1 MQTTISPRFMAAL
14 LEVGISGRDRRGYS
28 TQGDVLVDKTIDK
41 INLNVVWER
50 IREATDEYNRH
61 RTALVSLLS
70 FPTTSFG
77 DAVPQSTDTG
87 SFEEASEYGVPQ
99 SARTGGA
106 IPLGYTFS
114 DYDRRGSFTWKFLR
128 GATAQ
133 QIYSVTNDIMSSD
146 NKLLTGTILRRLF
159 SPTQDV
165 NENGTPVY
173 GLWNGD
179 AMVPPTYLGDSFTA
193 PHTHY
198 HPSGAATLDSE
209 DVEVLIE
216 HVRHHA
222 YGVSAGSKLLIL
234 TNRAESEVIQGF
246 RAGQTNNNTKVAKF
260 DFVPSAAA
268 PAFLTAEH
276 VIGTTAPDNF
286 NGLPC
291 AGSYGPALLI
301 ESSYIPAGYVAV
313 VASGGPNSEK
323 NPIGVR
329 EHDDP
334 AYRGLRHIP
343 GPGPYPLT
351 ESYFQRSFG
360 VGVRHRGAA
369 ACMQVTTN
377 GSYTAPTAL
386 IEV

>member
-1 MQTTISPRFMAAL
+1 MSVLAHVVVAL
-14 LEVGISGRDRRGYS
+14 LLVELLVGFRQRHQPRTGCGGLPRHTAPVCGCAGVPGPIRPIPGV
-28 TQGDVLVDKTIDK
+28 VLGG
-41 INLNVVWER
+41 
-50 IREATDEYNRH
+50 ATDDL
-61 RTALVSLLS
+61 ALYHLRPGLS
-70 FPTTSFG
+70 DG
-77 DAVPQSTDTG
+77 QGRQGCRYRIGNA
-87 SFEEASEYGVPQ
+87 AC
-99 SARTGGA
+99 
-106 IPLGYTFS
+106 
-114 DYDRRGSFTWKFLR
+114 
-128 GATAQ
+128 GATLGAGHVRHPREDLFERLGPNLKVDLCRSFQACPVESIADSRQAHRLRIGTLCNLQ
-133 QIYSVTNDIMSSD
+133 QLARHSVGCVI
-146 NKLLTGTILRRLF
+146 
-159 SPTQDV
+159 
-165 NENGTPVY
+165 
-173 GLWNGD
+173 
-179 AMVPPTYLGDSFTA
+179 
-193 PHTHY
+193 
-198 HPSGAATLDSE
+198 PSGAATLDSE
-209 DVEVLIE
+209 DIEVLIE

-234 TNRAESEVIQGF
+234 ANRAESEVIQGF
-246 RAGQTNNNTKVAKF
+246 RVGQTNNNTKVAKF
-260 DFVPSAAA
+260 DFVPSALA
-268 PAFLTAEH
+268 PAFLSAEH

-323 NPIGVR
+323 NAIGVR
-329 EHDDP
+329 EHEDP

-377 GSYTAPTAL
+377 GSYAAPTAL

>member
-1 MQTTISPRFMAAL
+1 MAN
-14 LEVGISGRDRRGYS
+14 SNRNGYS
-28 TQGDVLVDKTIDK
+28 TKGDVLVSKTADK
-41 INLNVVWER
+41 IDLNVVWDK
-50 IREATDEYNRH
+50 IRAVTDEYNKH
-61 RTALVSLLS
+61 RSALVSLLS
-70 FPTTSFG
+70 FHTTDFG

-87 SFEEASEYGVPQ
+87 SFEEASEFGVAQ

-106 IPLGYTFS
+106 IPLGYDFR
-114 DYDRRGSFTWKFLR
+114 DFDRRGSFSWRFLR

-133 QIYSVTNDIMSSD
+133 QIYSVTNDILASD
-146 NKLLTGTILRRLF
+146 NKLMTGTILRRLF
-159 SPTQDV
+159 NPMQSA
-165 NENGTPVY
+165 NENGTAVY

-179 AMVPPTYLGDSFTA
+179 TMVPPTYLGESFTA

-198 HPSGAATLDSE
+198 LASGAALLDSE
-209 DVEVLIE
+209 DIEVLINHVQE
-216 HVRHHA
+216 HN
-222 YGVSAGSKLLIL
+222 YGTAGKGKLLIL
-234 TNRAESEVIQGF
+234 ANRTESRVIQGF
-246 RAGQTNNNTKVAKF
+246 RAGQTNNNTKKAAF
-260 DFVPSAAA
+260 DFVPSALA

-291 AGSYGPALLI
+291 QGSYGPALLI

-313 VASGGPNSEK
+313 VASGGPDAQT

-329 EHDDP
+329 EHEDP
-334 AYRGLRHIP
+334 DYRGLRHIA

-351 ESYFQRSFG
+351 ESHFQRSFG
-360 VGVRHRGAA
+360 VGVRHRGSA
-369 ACMQVTTN
+369 ACLQVTTN